1 MAKFRKGDIVLIEA
15 VVDSDFLH
23 EGKQRV
29 MIGYRDIYAVVAD
42 LKMSKP
48 TIEIGDM
55 ICLNDGSGPLSAE
68 VLSISGEHAWVSFG
82 DGNYATWWL
91 NRVERVDVVDADDLA
106 VAS

>member
-42 LKMSKP
+42 LKMS
-48 TIEIGDM
+48 
-55 ICLNDGSGPLSAE
+55 
-68 VLSISGEHAWVSFG
+68 
-82 DGNYATWWL
+82 
-91 NRVERVDVVDADDLA
+91 
-106 VAS
+106 